1 MRTDTMHLFV
11 DAQHASPYAMSVYVA
26 LTEKALPFT
35 TAALDLSQGEQHG
48 QAFGQVSLTARV
60 PTLVHNGFSLSE
72 STAITEY
79 LEAIAP
85 HPPLYPDDVQQRAKA
100 RQLQAWLRSDLMAL
114 RTERPTEVIFYGP
127 SPEPLS
133 PAALAAA
140 CKLIRAAEQLLG
152 DGREHLFE
160 RWSLADLD
168 LALMLNRLVMNADT
182 VPDPLADYA
191 RRQWQRPSIQRW
203 LALPRPPLAA

>member
-1 MRTDTMHLFV
+1 MRTDPMHLFV
-11 DAQHASPYAMSVYVA
+11 DAQHASPYAMSAYVA
-26 LTEKALPFT
+26 LTEKALPFST
-35 TAALDLSQGEQHG
+35 TALDLSQGEQHG
-48 QAFGQVSLTARV
+48 PTFGQVSLTSRV
-60 PTLVHNGFSLSE
+60 PTLVHGGFSLSE

-79 LEAIAP
+79 LETIAP
-85 HPPLYPDDVQQRAKA
+85 QPPLYPDDVQQRATA

-114 RTERPTEVIFYGP
+114 RTERPTEVIFYRP
-127 SPEPLS
+127 STEPLS

-140 CKLIRAAEQLLG
+140 RKLVHVAQQLLG
-152 DGREHLFE
+152 DGRDHLFE

-182 VPDPLADYA
+182 VPDALADYA
-191 RRQWQRPSIQRW
+191 RRQWQRPSVQRW